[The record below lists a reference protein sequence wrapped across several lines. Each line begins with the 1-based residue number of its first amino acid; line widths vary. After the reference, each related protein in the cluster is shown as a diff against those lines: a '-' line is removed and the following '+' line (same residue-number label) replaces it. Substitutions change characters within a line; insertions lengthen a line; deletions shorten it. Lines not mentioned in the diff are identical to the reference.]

1 MAHKIS
7 PFLMFQ
13 KSCAEEAMQFYV
25 GLFSRS
31 EITHVERYGRG
42 EPGPEG
48 TVKRADFTLAG
59 QEVICIDSP
68 VKHAFDFTPSM
79 SLFVECE
86 SEAELQKAFDALSDG
101 GAVLMPLNNYGF
113 SQKFGWV
120 NDRFGVSWQLNL
132 ASAAS

>member
-1 MAHKIS
+1 MAHRIS

-13 KSCAEEAMQFYV
+13 GSAEEAMRFYV
-25 GLFSRS
+25 GLFARS
-31 EITHVERYGRG
+31 EVRSVERYGADG
-42 EPGPEG
+42 PGAEG
-48 TVKRADFTLAG
+48 SVKRADFTLAG

-68 VKHAFDFTPSM
+68 VQHAFTFTPSM

-86 SEAELQKAFDALSDG
+86 SEAELQKAFDALSAG

-120 NDRFGVSWQLNL
+120 NDRYGVSWQLNL
-132 ASAAS
+132 A